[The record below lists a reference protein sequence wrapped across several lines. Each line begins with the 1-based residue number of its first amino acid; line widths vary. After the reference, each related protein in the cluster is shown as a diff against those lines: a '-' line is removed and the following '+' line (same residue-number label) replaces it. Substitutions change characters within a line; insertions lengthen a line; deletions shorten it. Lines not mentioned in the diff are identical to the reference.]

1 MQFFIFQVCDTSDDT
16 YYPLGTFLQLD
27 LAINAMDNY
36 FMLNEEP
43 PSSPYDKDDFVELTI
58 KKFKSG
64 WGEAQ
69 DVWTRTYV
77 HELVE
82 HPDGEEEFRWRIK

>member
-16 YYPLGTFLQLD
+16 YYPLGIFLHLD
-27 LAINAMDNY
+27 LAKKAIDK
-36 FMLNEEP
+36 FFKDNEEP
-43 PSSPYDKDDFVELTI
+43 PSSPYDKGDFVELTI
-58 KKFKSG
+58 KKLKSG
-64 WGEAQ
+64 WGESQ

-82 HPDGEEEFRWRIK
+82 HPDGEEEMRWRIK